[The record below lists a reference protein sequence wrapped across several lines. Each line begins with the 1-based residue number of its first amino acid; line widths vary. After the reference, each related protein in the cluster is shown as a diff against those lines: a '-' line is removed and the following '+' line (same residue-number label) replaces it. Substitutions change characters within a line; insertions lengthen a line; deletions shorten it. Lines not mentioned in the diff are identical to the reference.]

1 MIGSFYPLLNIPS
14 AQFIVAPGFTN
25 IGLVRST
32 SVTTEQ
38 NNDIRW
44 LQAGN

>member
-1 MIGSFYPLLNIPS
+1 MIGNLYPFLSLVET
-14 AQFIVAPGFTN
+14 QFIVAPGFTS

-38 NNDIRW
+38 NNDLRW
-44 LQAGN
+44 LVAGN